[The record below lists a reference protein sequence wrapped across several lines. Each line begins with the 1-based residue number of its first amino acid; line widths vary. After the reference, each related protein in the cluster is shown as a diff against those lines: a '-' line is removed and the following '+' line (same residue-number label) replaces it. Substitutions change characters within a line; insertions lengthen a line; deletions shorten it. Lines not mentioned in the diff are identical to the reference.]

1 MEFDIPVAASK
12 AYTFATQISAADSK
26 AAGIDK
32 EARLMT
38 GVLLCRVGEAKGWG
52 YSIEASF
59 LTDMLK
65 FVKKNMSGRL
75 QCNMGHR
82 WDANFFQLGRFDKLR
97 LAEDG
102 KAIVADL
109 TVYDAADKSPVLA
122 GMANWFLDIADED
135 SEAVMCSINGSASG
149 FYQYDAKGNKVY
161 VEYSYWSGP
170 RKRFE
175 EKPVFAEFKD
185 ITSCDIVDNGALTDN
200 LFSFSDRP
208 FAQHFAQIIAAPGF
222 MEFFK
227 ENEDNFPELQN
238 HFQHKY
244 KFSFPKIISQLFTN
258 NKIEMEDPKT
268 TTTPPAPE
276 VKAAENTDLSVQI
289 TAAVNAA
296 LKPLQDEVASLK
308 ASVEVKDAEIKALQ
322 GAPAATP
329 TAVKTDN
336 PSRVEAGE
344 NKEAPWMN
352 SKINQMAAKYAR
364 PPKKEATA

>member
-244 KFSFPKIISQLFTN
+244 KFSFPKIISQLFSN
-258 NKIEMEDPKT
+258 QKIEMEDPKT
-268 TTTPPAPE
+268 PTPVTPSVPVTAAPPAQEPQAPA
-276 VKAAENTDLSVQI
+276 VPDVSALI
-289 TAAVNAA
+289 TAA
-296 LKPLQDEVASLK
+296 LKPLQDEIASLK
-308 ASVEVKDAEIKALQ
+308 TQLGTTPAAVPTGVKDDSSSRTEANTGQSWKNDPINAKARSFVTEK
-322 GAPAATP
+322 ASA
-329 TAVKTDN
+329 
-336 PSRVEAGE
+336 
-344 NKEAPWMN
+344 
-352 SKINQMAAKYAR
+352 
-364 PPKKEATA
+364 